1 MADMRRHW
9 LALAGAVW
17 IIVAIHA
24 PAQSSDDDRWFFGAI
39 EWCAAGSS
47 NVGRTSVRPRAS
59 GLDFHVLAAHQSG
72 ELQFPG
78 AFVFPLS
85 GDECDAVSVGDP
97 REGALRYLQYVNAG
111 FRLAPGAVHECKAA
125 ALQRCNAG
133 NSRTVVL
140 ARSLNERAIVDAV
153 TNRRVYAST
162 DKNLGVRFSINAHP
176 LGSVTPMAAGTPL
189 RIEVRLSDPDEPSA
203 SYWVSLRHDEVGGP
217 VEADRELSGTDL
229 KGNGTIVFT
238 QFRRGAHNEYFLLE
252 VTQGAGAEED
262 VVWTAPIWLVSVSHS
277 SLGRD
282 AHGQ

>member
-1 MADMRRHW
+1 MADMRRH
-9 LALAGAVW
+9 LVALAAAAW
-17 IIVAIHA
+17 IIVAMHA
-24 PAQSSDDDRWFFGAI
+24 SAQSSDDDRWFFGAI
-39 EWCAAGSS
+39 EWCAAGNS
-47 NVGRTSVRPRAS
+47 NGRTYVRPRGS
-59 GLDFHVLAAHQSG
+59 GMDFHVLAAHESG
-72 ELQFPG
+72 ELHFPG

-85 GDECDAVSVGDP
+85 GDECDAVSLGDP

-111 FRLAPGAVHECKAA
+111 FRLAPGAVHVCKVS
-125 ALQRCNAG
+125 ALQRCDAD

-252 VTQGAGAEED
+252 VTQGAGAEAD

-282 AHGQ
+282 AAHGQ